1 MAEIDLSQVS
11 ADRALARLVEG
22 NRRFSRG
29 LSIHPRRNSS
39 RRIALVRAQRPFAS
53 ILTCAD
59 SRVSPELVFDQ
70 GFGDLFVVRNGGNI
84 ADEIAGETLEFA
96 VETWAVPLI
105 VVMGHQNCG
114 AVAGT
119 LAGID
124 RGAAPGRLFGEIG
137 RAIGDAASAPGD
149 RMHNAVMANLRWS
162 VARLRER
169 PYFSELAARGELTIL
184 GAYYSIESGTFEVV

>member
-1 MAEIDLSQVS
+1 MREIDLSQVS
-11 ADRALARLVEG
+11 AERALARLVEG
-22 NRRFSRG
+22 NRRFSRAV
-29 LSIHPRRNSS
+29 SIHPRQDSA
-39 RRIALVRAQRPFAS
+39 RRIALASAQRPFAS

-59 SRVSPELVFDQ
+59 SRVTPELIFDQ

-96 VETWAVPLI
+96 AETWAVPLI

-124 RGAAPGRLFGEIG
+124 QDAAPGRLFGEIR
-137 RAIGDAASAPGD
+137 RAIAAVASEPGD
-149 RMHNAVMANLRWS
+149 RMRNAVMANLRWS

-169 PYFSELAARGELTIL
+169 PQLAKLIERGALTIL
-184 GAYYSIESGTFEVV
+184 GAYYSIESGTVEVF